1 MSVVKRN
8 NVTFLGQGTQPM
20 IFAHGYGCDQQ
31 MWRFITPA
39 FADTYRLILFDHVGA
54 GHSDLTAY
62 DPLKYSTLAGYA
74 QDVLEL
80 CAELALSDVIF
91 VGHSVSAM
99 IGLLAA
105 IVEPQRFASLIHVG
119 PSPCY
124 INDQDYIGGFTRADI
139 EGLLDFLDS
148 NYLGWAATMAP
159 VIMGNADRPVLA
171 EELSNSFCRTDPTIA
186 KHFARVTFLTDN
198 RADLAK
204 CQTPSLIL
212 QCSQDVIAPCS
223 VGHYLQ
229 RHLPA
234 SRLTLLNAVGH
245 CPHLS
250 APAETIAAIQAF
262 LAEARAEN

>member
-8 NVTFLGQGTQPM
+8 NVTFLGRGIQPM

-39 FADTYRLILFDHVGA
+39 FAATYRLILFDHVGA

-74 QDVLEL
+74 QDLLEL

-171 EELSNSFCRTDPTIA
+171 EELSNSFCRTD
-186 KHFARVTFLTDN
+186 
-198 RADLAK
+198 
-204 CQTPSLIL
+204 
-212 QCSQDVIAPCS
+212 
-223 VGHYLQ
+223 
-229 RHLPA
+229 
-234 SRLTLLNAVGH
+234 
-245 CPHLS
+245 
-250 APAETIAAIQAF
+250 AAIQAF
-262 LAEARAEN
+262 LAETRA